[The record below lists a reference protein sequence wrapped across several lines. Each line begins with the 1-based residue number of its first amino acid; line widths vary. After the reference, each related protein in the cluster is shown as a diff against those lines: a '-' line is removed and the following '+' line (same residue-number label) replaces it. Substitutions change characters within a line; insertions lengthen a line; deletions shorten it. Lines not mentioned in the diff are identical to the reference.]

1 MVHRGRFVSGR
12 KILLISRHDYRT
24 GWRAG
29 RHFLADAFRDLDA
42 SVQFFSV
49 GFSAL
54 SMLSDDH
61 RKSLF
66 ARANEWQEVDGINC
80 YLWRSP
86 LHPFGRGLGK
96 FENLTNALFRWW
108 IRSGSSAL
116 DEAARGA
123 DLIIVESGIS
133 AALIGRVRKSA
144 PDAKIIYFVAD
155 LLDTIGAH
163 AFIAD
168 QLYKDRDAIDRIVV
182 VARAMAPHFRDF
194 GCPVHFIPHGVAKRD
209 FDGIGAS
216 PYETPRNIA
225 TVGSMLFDASFV
237 TIAASAFPD
246 VQFHLIGT
254 PGIEGN
260 PDNVIEYGRMPFRE
274 TLPYLKHADAGIAP
288 YRFRSDA
295 AYLADSSLKLMQYEY
310 LRLPAICPDFAV
322 GDKINRHGYEPG
334 EPDSIARAIQAALGS
349 TFSDEASEVLDWKDV
364 ANRLLALDQDQPL
377 INS

>member
-1 MVHRGRFVSGR
+1 MTGR

-29 RHFLADAFRDLDA
+29 RHFLADAFRDLGA

-61 RKSLF
+61 RKNLF
-66 ARANEWQEVDGINC
+66 ARANTWQEVAGVNC
-80 YLWRSP
+80 FLWRSP
-86 LHPFGRGLGK
+86 VHPFGRGLGK
-96 FENLTNALFRWW
+96 FEGLTNSLFRWW
-108 IRSGSSAL
+108 VGSACKAL
-116 DEAARGA
+116 DEAARDA

-163 AFIAD
+163 PFIAA
-168 QLYKDRDAIDRIVV
+168 QLYSDRHAIDRIVV
-182 VARAMAPHFRDF
+182 VARAMAPHFEDF
-194 GCPVHFIPHGVAKRD
+194 GCPVHFVPHGVSKSD

-216 PYETPRNIA
+216 PYETSRNIA
-225 TVGSMLFDASFV
+225 TVGSMLFDASFF
-237 TIAASAFPD
+237 TIAAGAFPD
-246 VQFHLIGT
+246 VHFHLIGT

-260 PDNVIEYGRMPFRE
+260 LDNVTEYGRMPFRD
-274 TLPYLKHADAGIAP
+274 TLPYLKHADAGVAP

-310 LRLPAICPDFAV
+310 LQLPAVCPDFAV

-334 EPDSIARAIQAALGS
+334 EPETILRAITAALGG
-349 TFSDEASEVLDWKDV
+349 TFTNEASDVLDWKDV
-364 ANRLLALDQDQPL
+364 ADRLLALDEDQPL

>member
-1 MVHRGRFVSGR
+1 MNGR

-29 RHFLADAFRDLDA
+29 RHFLADAFRDLGA
-42 SVQFFSV
+42 TVQFFSV

-66 ARANEWQEVDGINC
+66 ATANAWQQVDGINC

-86 LHPFGRGLGK
+86 VHPFGKGLGK
-96 FENLTNALFRWW
+96 FENLTNSLFRWW
-108 IRSGSSAL
+108 IQSGNKAL
-116 DEAARGA
+116 DEAAGNA

-163 AFIAD
+163 AFIAE
-168 QLYKDRDAIDRIVV
+168 QLYKDRHAIDRIVV
-182 VARAMAPHFRDF
+182 VARAMAPHFADF
-194 GCPVHFIPHGVAKRD
+194 GCPVHFVPHGVSKSD

-216 PYETPRNIA
+216 PYTTSRNIA
-225 TVGSMLFDASFV
+225 TVGSMLFDATFFS
-237 TIAASAFPD
+237 IAARALPD
-246 VQFHLIGT
+246 VHFHLIGT
-254 PGIEGN
+254 PGIE
-260 PDNVIEYGRMPFRE
+260 DVLENVTEYGRMPFRD
-274 TLPYLKHADAGIAP
+274 TLPFLKHAAAGVAP
-288 YRFRSDA
+288 YRARSDA

-310 LRLPAICPDFAV
+310 LRLPAICPEFTV
-322 GDKINRHGYEPG
+322 GDKVNRHGYEPG
-334 EPDSIARAIQAALGS
+334 NPDSIVTSVNAALSS
-349 TFSDEASEVLDWKDV
+349 TFRDEASNVLDWKDV
-364 ANRLLALDQDQPL
+364 ADRLLGLDDDQPL

>member
-1 MVHRGRFVSGR
+1 VSGL

-29 RHFLADAFRDLDA
+29 RHFLADAFRDLGA

-61 RKSLF
+61 RKGLF
-66 ARANEWQEVDGINC
+66 GKANAWQEVDGISC

-86 LHPFGRGLGK
+86 LHPFGKGLGS
-96 FENLTNALFRWW
+96 FERLTNTLFRWW
-108 IRSGSSAL
+108 ITSRCEAL
-116 DEAARGA
+116 DEAAREA

-133 AALIGRVRKSA
+133 AALIGRIRKSA
-144 PDAKIIYFVAD
+144 PNTTIIYFVAD
-155 LLDTIGAH
+155 LLETIGAH
-163 AFIAD
+163 TFISK
-168 QLYKDRDAIDRIVV
+168 QLYHDRQAIDRIVV
-182 VARAMAPHFRDF
+182 VARAMAPHYAKF
-194 GCPVHFIPHGVAKRD
+194 GCPVHFVPHGVSKSD

-216 PYETPRNIA
+216 PYETSKNVA
-225 TVGSMLFDASFV
+225 TVGSMLFDASFF
-237 TIAASAFPD
+237 TTAAEAFPD
-246 VQFHLIGT
+246 VHFHLLGT

-260 PDNVIEYGRMPFRE
+260 FDNITEYGRMPFKD

-295 AYLADSSLKLMQYEY
+295 EYLADSSLKLIQYEY
-310 LRLPAICPDFAV
+310 LRLPAVCPDFAV
-322 GDKINRHGYEPG
+322 GDKINRHGYQPG
-334 EPDSIARAIQAALGS
+334 DPDSVIRAIADALSS
-349 TFSDEASEVLDWKDV
+349 TFADEASEVLDWKDV
-364 ANRLLALDQDQPL
+364 ANRLLALPKDQPL